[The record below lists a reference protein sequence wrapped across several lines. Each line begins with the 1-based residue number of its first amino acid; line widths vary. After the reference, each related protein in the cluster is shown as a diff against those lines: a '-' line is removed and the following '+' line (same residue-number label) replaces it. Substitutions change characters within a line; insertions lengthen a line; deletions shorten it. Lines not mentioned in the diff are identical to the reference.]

1 MNQTLFKI
9 VSTADLDGLR
19 THEPLFLEHVNE
31 LYKNKHVEEE
41 DFAIYWACAHQD
53 KEKALYMFEIMLNT
67 INTAWGDYF
76 QEVMFVMAK
85 PAMMG
90 AVLGRN
96 TQILDILV
104 TFLDD
109 DDIRH
114 MGALIDDV
122 GCKQMIRWNEER
134 V

>member
-1 MNQTLFKI
+1 MNKNLFKI

-31 LYKNKHVEEE
+31 LYKNKHGEEE

-109 DDIRH
+109 NDIRH

-122 GCKQMIRWNEER
+122 GCAQMNRWNKER
-134 V
+134 Y

>member
-1 MNQTLFKI
+1 MNKTLFKI
-9 VSTADLDGLR
+9 VAAADLDGLR
-19 THEPLFLEHVNE
+19 THEPQFLEHVNE
-31 LYKNKHVEEE
+31 LYKNKSREEE
-41 DFAIYWACAHQD
+41 DFAIYWACANHD
-53 KEKALYMFEIMLNT
+53 HEKAMYMFEMMLNT
-67 INTAWGDYF
+67 IHTAWGDYF
-76 QEVMFVMAK
+76 QDVMFVIAK

-122 GCKQMIRWNEER
+122 GCKHMIGWNEQR
-134 V
+134 T

>member
-9 VSTADLDGLR
+9 VAAADLDGLR
-19 THEPLFLEHVNE
+19 SHEPLFIEHTNE
-31 LYKNKHVEEE
+31 LYKNKHTEEE
-41 DFAIYWACAHQD
+41 DFAMYWACAHQD
-53 KEKALYMFEIMLNT
+53 KEKALLMFEIMMNT
-67 INTAWGDYF
+67 IFTAWGDYYHD
-76 QEVMFVMAK
+76 VMMIMAK

-109 DDIRH
+109 DDVRH

-122 GCKQMIRWNEER
+122 GCKQMSKWNEER
-134 V
+134 T

>member
-1 MNQTLFKI
+1 MTQTLFKI
-9 VSTADLDGLR
+9 VTTADLDGLR
-19 THEPLFLEHVNE
+19 SHEPQFLEHVNE

-53 KEKALYMFEIMLNT
+53 KEKAMYMFQIMLNT
-67 INTAWGDYF
+67 IHTAWSDYF
-76 QEVMFVMAK
+76 HDVMFVMAK
-85 PAMMG
+85 PAMIG

-104 TFLDD
+104 TFLDED
-109 DDIRH
+109 DVRH

-122 GCKQMIRWNEER
+122 GCKQMIRWYEQR
-134 V
+134 T

>member
-104 TFLDD
+104 TFLDED
-109 DDIRH
+109 DVRH

-122 GCKQMIRWNEER
+122 GCKQMIRWYEQR
-134 V
+134 T

>member
-134 V
+134 Y

>member
-1 MNQTLFKI
+1 MTQTLFKI
-9 VSTADLDGLR
+9 VTTADLDGLR
-19 THEPLFLEHVNE
+19 SHEPQFLEHVNE
-31 LYKNKHVEEE
+31 LYKNKHDIEE

-67 INTAWGDYF
+67 IHTAWGDYF
-76 QEVMFVMAK
+76 QDVMFVMAK

-96 TQILDILV
+96 TRILDILV

-122 GCKQMIRWNEER
+122 GCKNLLRWNEER
-134 V
+134 P

>member
-9 VSTADLDGLR
+9 VTTADLDGLR
-19 THEPLFLEHVNE
+19 SHEPQFLEHVNE
-31 LYKNKHVEEE
+31 LYKNKHTEEE

-53 KEKALYMFEIMLNT
+53 EEKALYMFEIMLNT
-67 INTAWGDYF
+67 VHTAWGDYF
-76 QEVMFVMAK
+76 HDVMFNMAK

>member
-9 VSTADLDGLR
+9 VAAADLDGLR
-19 THEPLFLEHVNE
+19 THEPQFLEHVNE
-31 LYKNKHVEEE
+31 LYKNKRVEEE
-41 DFAIYWACAHQD
+41 DFAMYWACAHQD
-53 KEKALYMFEIMLNT
+53 KEKALLMFEIMMNT
-67 INTAWGDYF
+67 IFTAWGDYF
-76 QEVMFVMAK
+76 HDVMFVMAK

-96 TQILDILV
+96 TRILDILL

-109 DDIRH
+109 NDIRH

-122 GCKQMIRWNEER
+122 GCKQMSKWNEER
-134 V
+134 T